1 MVYSWKNRSQLFT
14 KCNGTSFDYKND
26 LAPRSIKGKKVV
38 YVNPVPMG
46 CAQWE
51 SYRMDV
57 RRRLA
62 MGKDVDRLVGTTQNF
77 LIIPPFLFIIGFS

>member
-1 MVYSWKNRSQLFT
+1 
-14 KCNGTSFDYKND
+14 
-26 LAPRSIKGKKVV
+26 
-38 YVNPVPMG
+38 MG

-62 MGKDVDRLVGTTQNF
+62 MGKDVDRLVGITQNF
-77 LIIPPFLFIIGFS
+77 LIIPPFLFIIGFSR